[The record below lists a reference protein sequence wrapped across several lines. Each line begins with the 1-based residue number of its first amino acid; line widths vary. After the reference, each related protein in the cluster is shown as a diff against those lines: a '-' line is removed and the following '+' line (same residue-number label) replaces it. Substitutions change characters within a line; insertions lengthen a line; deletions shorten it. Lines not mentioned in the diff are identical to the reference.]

1 MHKDQKP
8 YEMITDYITGK
19 QIPNIGSEENRQAV
33 ERLLVAEKNYSA
45 SEILLNAD
53 INLQIG
59 LTPYQSQID
68 ILVRVHDQSVMII
81 KCVAGSL
88 GSHERETIAAARL
101 LEPNQIPI
109 SVVSDGKNA
118 LVRDVLTGKKMGEGL
133 SKIPSRE
140 KAIQLLYQYTPTPI
154 PDDRIEREKLVFRTY
169 DSMKVN
175 VQRNVKHSNS

>member
-1 MHKDQKP
+1 MNTNLQKP
-8 YEMITDYITGK
+8 YEMIKDYITGNE
-19 QIPNIGSEENRQAV
+19 IPNIGAEENRQTV
-33 ERLLVAEKNYSA
+33 EKFLVEQKNYSP
-45 SEILLNAD
+45 SEIILNAD

-59 LTPYQSQID
+59 LDRYQSQID
-68 ILVRVHDQSVMII
+68 MLIRIHDQSVMII

-101 LEPNQIPI
+101 FETNQIPV

-118 LVRDVLTGKKMGEGL
+118 LIRDVITGKKMGEGL
-133 SKIPSRE
+133 SMIPSRE
-140 KAIQLLYQYTPTPI
+140 DAVQLLYKYSPRPI

-175 VQRNVKHSNS
+175 APRNIHD